1 MKAITGN
8 SCLPPYCGHL
18 FLAFLLISVCI
29 PFPVG
34 SEELGRLFFTPE
46 RRQMLDRQ
54 RQFNIQ
60 ERKEIPEDPTLTIN
74 GVVTRSSGKR
84 TVWINGVAQEEKDI
98 GSSVAVTPN
107 RVYPGRIIVQPEGA
121 PSTKASVGD
130 TVNRN
135 TGETADLLGD
145 GHMQIHPSSVTGRSP
160 R

>member
-54 RQFNIQ
+54 RQLNIQ
-60 ERKEIPEDPTLTIN
+60 ERKEVPEDPTLTIN

-84 TVWINGVAQEEKDI
+84 TIWVNGAMLGENDV
-98 GSSVAVTPN
+98 GSVVAVIPS
-107 RVYPGRIIVQPEGA
+107 RSDPGKVIVQADGA
-121 PSTKASVGD
+121 PSTKASIGD
-130 TVNRN
+130 TVSRN
-135 TGETADLLGD
+135 TGETADLLG
-145 GHMQIHPSSVTGRSP
+145 GGQLTVKR
-160 R
+160 RQ

>member
-1 MKAITGN
+1 MKATTHG
-8 SCLPPYCGHL
+8 SPAPPNCGRSL
-18 FLAFLLISVCI
+18 LTFFLILVCM
-29 PFPVG
+29 PFPAG

-46 RRQMLDRQ
+46 RRQILDRQ

-84 TVWINGVAQEEKDI
+84 TVWINGVAQDETDI
-98 GSSVAVTPN
+98 GSGAAVTPN
-107 RVYPGRIIVQPEGA
+107 RANPGKVVVQPDGA

-135 TGETADLLGD
+135 TGETADLLG
-145 GHMQIHPSSVTGRSP
+145 GGAVTPGRPRSVP
-160 R
+160 EK

>member
-54 RQFNIQ
+54 RQLNIQ

-84 TVWINGVAQEEKDI
+84 TVWINGVAQDERDT
-98 GSSVAVTPN
+98 GSGIAAMPN
-107 RVYPGRIIVQPEGA
+107 RANPGKVVVQPDGGQA
-121 PSTKASVGD
+121 ARASVGD
-130 TVNRN
+130 MVNRN
-135 TGETADLLGD
+135 TGETSDLLG
-145 GHMQIHPSSVTGRSP
+145 GGRLTIKHGQ
-160 R
+160 

>member
-1 MKAITGN
+1 MKVSTGDT
-8 SCLPPYCGHL
+8 CRPPNIRRP
-18 FLAFLLISVCI
+18 FLAFLLVATCI

-84 TVWINGVAQEEKDI
+84 TVWINGTAQEEKDI
-98 GSSVAVTPN
+98 SSGVIASPN
-107 RVYPGRIIVQPEGA
+107 RKDPGRVVVQ
-121 PSTKASVGD
+121 ASEASAAEVGVGG

-135 TGETADLLGD
+135 TGEASDLLG
-145 GHMQIHPSSVTGRSP
+145 IGRITVK
-160 R
+160 RR